1 MRVKALGAY
10 GGQMPGKNN
19 TAFLVNG
26 ELLVD
31 AGTIGLA
38 LSIKEQR
45 AIRAALISHAHADH
59 IGALPFLA
67 VNITSNKAP
76 GVVIAG
82 AAEPV
87 KAVAEHL
94 LNGKL
99 WPDFTKITNA
109 SGRPVFSYQVLKKDK
124 WQEVAGYRVMPVKV
138 NHTVP
143 TTGFIA
149 GKGTEYLVYSG
160 DTKDTDKLWEKAAKL
175 GKKLKAVF
183 AEVSYPDR
191 LSEFADM
198 TAHLTPFSLLK
209 QLEKLGGLKPKVFA
223 YHLKPEYE
231 KEIAA
236 ELKKIKKF
244 SIKAAAE
251 GVTYKI

>member
-1 MRVKALGAY
+1 MRVKVLGAY

-26 ELLVD
+26 ELLID
-31 AGTIGLA
+31 AGTVGLA
-38 LSIKEQR
+38 LTIKEQR
-45 AIRAALISHAHADH
+45 TVRAALISHAHADH

-76 GVVIAG
+76 GVIIAG

-87 KAVAEHL
+87 KAVSEHL

-99 WPDFTKITNA
+99 WPDFTKIANA
-109 SGRPVFSYQVLKKDK
+109 SGKPVFSYQIMKKDK
-124 WQEVAGYRVMPVKV
+124 WQEIAGYRVMPVKV

-149 GKGTEYLVYSG
+149 GKGGEYLVYSG
-160 DTKDTDKLWEKAAKL
+160 DTKDTDKIWEKAAKL

-198 TAHLTPFSLLK
+198 TAHLTPYSLTVQLGKLK
-209 QLEKLGGLKPKVFA
+209 GLKPKVFA

-231 KEIAA
+231 KEIAL
-236 ELKKIKKF
+236 ELKKITKF
-244 SIKAAAE
+244 SIRPAAE
-251 GVTYKI
+251 GMTYKI

>member
-1 MRVKALGAY
+1 MRVKPLGAY

-26 ELLVD
+26 ELLID

-38 LSIKEQR
+38 LPIKEQR
-45 AIRAALISHAHADH
+45 RIRAALISHAHADH
-59 IGALPFLA
+59 IGALPFFA
-67 VNITSNKAP
+67 VNITSDKAP

-82 AAEPV
+82 AVETV
-87 KAVAEHL
+87 KTVSEHL

-99 WPDFTKITNA
+99 WPDFTKIANA
-109 SGRPVFSYQVLKKDK
+109 AGNPVFSYQVLKKDK
-124 WQEVAGYRVMPVKV
+124 WQDVAGYRVMPVGV

-149 GKGTEYLVYSG
+149 GKGEEYFVYSG
-160 DTKDTDKLWEKAAKL
+160 DTKDTDEIWEKAAKI
-175 GKKLKAVF
+175 GDRLKAVF

-191 LSEFADM
+191 LSKFAEM
-198 TAHLTPFSLLK
+198 TAHLTPFSLGK
-209 QLEKLGGLKPKVFA
+209 QLEKLKGLKPKVFA

-236 ELKKIKKF
+236 GFKKIKGF
-244 SIKAAAE
+244 NIRTAGE
-251 GVTYKI
+251 GATYKI